1 MKGDEI
7 FPLVDEGGK
16 EIGRAKRSECHG
28 NPKLMHPVVHVIVR
42 NRKGDLFLQRRNIH
56 RDVQPGKWDTSVGGH
71 MSPGE
76 EPEAAAAREMKEELG
91 VEPRGLRFAYRYIWR
106 SEIETELVH
115 TFVAVHEGPFMLQTE
130 EIDEGRFWTKEEIT
144 GAIGCGKLTPNFE
157 AEFERLA
164 KHESR

>member
-7 FPLVDEGGK
+7 FPLVDETGK

-42 NRKGDLFLQRRNIH
+42 NSMGNIFLQRRNIH

-71 MSPGE
+71 MQPGE
-76 EPEAAAAREMKEELG
+76 KPEDAARREMREELG
-91 VEPRGLRFAYRYIWR
+91 VTTNNVRPAYRYIWR

-115 TFVAVHEGPFMLQTE
+115 TFVAEHEGPFILQTE
-130 EIDEGRFWTKEEIT
+130 EIDDGRFWTKGEIT
-144 GAIGCGKLTPNFE
+144 GAIGSGILTPNFE
-157 AEFERLA
+157 AEFERFV